1 MNPLSPK
8 TIGVFAS
15 SLLFVAAAIL
25 GLDAPASAEP
35 PDKTTAKSKA
45 PPPVKAQQEE
55 AQKPQFAPLVE
66 AQKNGVKTCLPMLGE
81 LARFSI
87 SGPHTSVSS
96 WSRETPDER
105 MFSAMSLSTQTNA
118 GGSNSLSL
126 ISATPTVKG
135 HCDGSDVRIEA
146 SKQSCDE
153 IARDMQK
160 QNVAKPETV
169 NGTLLYP
176 PNAAGQRLV
185 LLPSPASGCVVV
197 TTGGYYGR

>member
-81 LARFSI
+81 SRASRSPGRIRACRAGAAR
-87 SGPHTSVSS
+87 
-96 WSRETPDER
+96 R
-105 MFSAMSLSTQTNA
+105 
-118 GGSNSLSL
+118 
-126 ISATPTVKG
+126 
-135 HCDGSDVRIEA
+135 
-146 SKQSCDE
+146 
-153 IARDMQK
+153 
-160 QNVAKPETV
+160 
-169 NGTLLYP
+169 
-176 PNAAGQRLV
+176 
-185 LLPSPASGCVVV
+185 PA
-197 TTGGYYGR
+197 